1 MDGKAKIGILQ
12 FKSLLPEQSGAR
24 SQGFIDEVTKLPG
37 VEIVSDQDAWLQ
49 DKGNHGCWRYADCK
63 PGYQPSVGCE

>member
-1 MDGKAKIGILQ
+1 MTGEACAKYIEENMDGKAKIGILQ

-37 VEIVSDQDAWLQ
+37 VEIVSDQDA
-49 DKGNHGCWRYADCK
+49 
-63 PGYQPSVGCE
+63 